1 VQLICSNKGGFDMSE
16 KSEEFLKVML
26 DFIPILKSEYRK
38 SIEDNGEILD
48 TVIIEDIFMPEII
61 KLLSEET
68 NINLI
73 KRVFDYFEEVSNS
86 EDSYL
91 QNIFSVTVLEILG
104 NDRTILG
111 IAKKYM
117 GPKTT
122 QLQVQADIDLG
133 RAL

>member
-1 VQLICSNKGGFDMSE
+1 MSE

-26 DFIPILKSEYRK
+26 DFIPSLKSEYRN
-38 SIEDNGEILD
+38 SIEDNGEVLE
-48 TVIIEDIFMPEII
+48 TVIIEDVLMPEII
-61 KLLSEET
+61 KLLSEEA
-68 NINLI
+68 NINLLRKI
-73 KRVFDYFEEVSNS
+73 FEYFEVVSNC

-91 QNIFSVTVLEILG
+91 LNIFSVTVLEILG
-104 NDRTILG
+104 NDRMILG

-133 RAL
+133 RV